1 MGKQI
6 QQLSAQ
12 KNKDEEEK
20 QEGDEKQE
28 NDDEIVVEDPDQI
41 DESQLEKIMPHDIIR
56 CLILIYK
63 NNGLPSGDDD
73 NEEDGDSNVLLKQTK
88 LHEKY
93 SEEQIKKIF
102 KVEVSIVHNNL
113 SLSFIT
119 GLKLLDILRDDYW
132 QYKVFQES
140 FSKNFMEETVNQLM

>member
-1 MGKQI
+1 MAKQI

-88 LHEKY
+88 LQEKY

-102 KVEVSIVHNNL
+102 KVEVSIVHNSL

-140 FSKNFMEETVNQLM
+140 FSKNFMEEVVN